1 MLKTKQI
8 NNHRCKFEYYGESI
22 IYNTINP
29 DSKKEEAENYFLPIV
44 KNKVKNKINEWV
56 EKQQKVVEEKYPQFE
71 IATWDIQKQEYYAYL
86 QNKDVVL
93 TFIPHLAEELGVS
106 VDTYM
111 LKVGDK
117 IKTIA
122 TLLSLYKQAKAQL
135 NSIETLA
142 DLDTF
147 IQNYSDKMSL

>member
-1 MLKTKQI
+1 
-8 NNHRCKFEYYGESI
+8 
-22 IYNTINP
+22 
-29 DSKKEEAENYFLPIV
+29 
-44 KNKVKNKINEWV
+44 
-56 EKQQKVVEEKYPQFE
+56 
-71 IATWDIQKQEYYAYL
+71 
-86 QNKDVVL
+86 
-93 TFIPHLAEELGVS
+93 
-106 VDTYM
+106 M